1 MGIVTKKGDRRK
13 THLLSGEEV
22 DKDSKVVEAFGTVD
36 ELSSLLGLARST
48 IDLMH
53 GGDVADLSL
62 KIQELQTDL
71 FRFASELACRDVSKS
86 EWAEPTGE
94 AHVRRLEESIGALE
108 EQVKLPSLFII
119 PGACQASAVIDIARA
134 VSRRLERRVVSLAKE
149 GSYGND
155 HGLVYVNRI
164 SDYLFMLARAIEHFA
179 GIPFYTKER

>member
-13 THLLSGEEV
+13 TRLLSGEEV
-22 DKDSKVVEAFGTVD
+22 EKDSKVVEAFGTVD

-53 GGDVADLSL
+53 GEDVADISL

-71 FRFASELACRDVSKS
+71 FRFASELACRNAPKS
-86 EWAEPTGE
+86 EWTKPTSE
-94 AHVRRLEESIGALE
+94 AHVRRMEESIKALE

-119 PGACQASAVIDIARA
+119 PGACQASAIIDMARA
-134 VSRRLERRVVSLAKE
+134 VSRRLERRVISLAKE
-149 GSYGND
+149 GNYGND
-155 HGLVYVNRI
+155 QGLVYANRI

-179 GIPFYTKER
+179 GIPFYTKGR